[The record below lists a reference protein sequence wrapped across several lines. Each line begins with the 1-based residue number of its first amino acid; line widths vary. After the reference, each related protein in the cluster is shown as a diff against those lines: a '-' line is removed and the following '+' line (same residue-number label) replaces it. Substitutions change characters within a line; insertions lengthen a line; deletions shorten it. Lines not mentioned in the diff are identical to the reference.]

1 MVNVITEFMLVI
13 MLLMLMNLMYPL
25 LDLTITFELDVIF
38 IASEELL
45 PLMLNLQQQ
54 DSLLIEIG

>member
-1 MVNVITEFMLVI
+1 VVNVITEFMLVI